1 MESRTRVLIAGL
13 THTFGGMENYV
24 MNLYRHI
31 DRELIQFDYINNIPG
46 EKIPFQDEIQTLGGR
61 VYDVPILRKGI
72 IKHYAGLY
80 KVFRSN
86 QYKALYYHA
95 GAKLKNTDYFQFALR
110 NNVPIR
116 ILHVHAVSNER
127 KTTGLQRIREL
138 RAQKKKDSLITHR
151 FACSKEAGEWMFEEK
166 PFLVLANGI
175 DTDRFDYN
183 VSVRQKIRAENGIAR
198 EKVYG
203 TVARLEEVKNPLF
216 LIDVFY
222 EIHKLQP
229 ESRFW
234 HIGGGPLR
242 QEMQEKI
249 NMLGLSDSYFLFGI
263 KENVSDYLNAM
274 DLFVFPSK
282 FEGFGIA
289 LLEAQTSGLKCLASD
304 TIFEAV
310 NVTGNVTFCSLQES
324 AGTWAETAVKLSDY
338 SRESGKSPL
347 LCTKY
352 DIRQTAKDFQDFI
365 LEH

>member
-1 MESRTRVLIAGL
+1 MDAPTKVLIAGM
-13 THTFGGMENYV
+13 THTFGGMESYV

-31 DRELIQFDYINNIPG
+31 DRNLIQFDFINNIPE
-46 EKIPFQDEIQTLGGR
+46 EKIPCQDEIQTLGGN
-61 VYDVPILRKGI
+61 VFDVPIIRKGL
-72 IKHYAGLY
+72 IKHYIGLH
-80 KVFRSN
+80 KVFHSN
-86 QYKALYYHA
+86 KYKALYYHRSDR
-95 GAKLKNTDYFQFALR
+95 LKNIDIFQYAR
-110 NNVPIR
+110 WNNVPIR
-116 ILHVHAVSNER
+116 ILHSHAVFNEI
-127 KTTGLQRIREL
+127 KVSGIQKIREL
-138 RAQKKKDSLITHR
+138 SVHKKKDSLITHR
-151 FACSKEAGEWMFEEK
+151 FACSKEAGEWMFEEE
-166 PFLVLANGI
+166 PFQVVPNGI
-175 DTDRFDYN
+175 DIEKFDYN
-183 VSVRQKIRAENGIAR
+183 AAVRQKIRTENGITR

-234 HIGGGPLR
+234 HVGRGPLKAA
-242 QEMQEKI
+242 MQEKI
-249 NMLGLSDSYFLFGI
+249 DSLGLRDSYFLLGA

-274 DLFVFPSK
+274 DLFIFPSK
-282 FEGFGIA
+282 HEGFGIA

-304 TIFEAV
+304 TIFETV

-347 LCTKY
+347 LCAKY